1 MKYVITG
8 GTGFIGSNIAKLL
21 VKNSHDVIIIDKLH
35 TSDMSR
41 LKEIEDS
48 IEFHNIDIRNK
59 SDIKSVIKNVNG
71 IFHEAA
77 LTIVSE
83 SFKKTEE
90 YFDVNVNGTKNIFE
104 IAKKLETKV
113 VFASSSSVYGDVNS
127 IPINEKNSRNPINP
141 YGETKVKKENLASK
155 FWKDNSKVVGLRYF
169 NVYGK
174 GQTGSYAG
182 VITQFLR
189 CINEKTSLLIHG
201 NGNQIRDFIF
211 VEDIAKANLT
221 VMQSNVN
228 EGFFNVGTSIPTS
241 IFDLANIMIKIS
253 KLDLKLIF
261 DKEQPGDIGKSLA
274 DTLLF
279 IKKTGW
285 KYEINL
291 NDGLKKLIN
300 DF

>member
-8 GTGFIGSNIAKLL
+8 GAGFIGSNIAKLL
-21 VKNSHDVIIIDKLH
+21 VKNSHDVIIIDNLH

-201 NGNQIRDFIF
+201 NGNQIRDFIS